1 MKFEV
6 KDVRPIVIR
15 VRKTKTELTRSRAI
29 NLAKEMVEKF
39 EEQDKYEGLY
49 TPNYYEIYNEN
60 TKEVID
66 I

>member
-1 MKFEV
+1 MKIKV

-15 VRKTKTELTRSRAI
+15 SRKTKEEITRSRAI

-39 EEQDKYEGLY
+39 EQQDKDEGIY
-49 TPNYYEIYNEN
+49 TPNFYEIYNEK

>member
-15 VRKTKTELTRSRAI
+15 SKETKTEITRSRAI
-29 NLAKEMVEKF
+29 NLAKEMVEQF
-39 EEQDKYEGLY
+39 ERQDKDEGIY
-49 TPNYYEIYNEN
+49 KPNYYEIYNEK

>member
-1 MKFEV
+1 MKFKV

-39 EEQDKYEGLY
+39 EQQDKDEGLY
-49 TPNYYEIYNEN
+49 SPNYYEIYNEN